1 MVVDVEVGTVI
12 AILLRPEKIFN
23 QTVLGKMLGIVCN
36 LCNLV
41 CGMPQILSYGYYYS
55 HIMPYLK
62 GTNKEQ

>member
-23 QTVLGKMLGIVCN
+23 QVVFGKLLGIVCN
-36 LCNLV
+36 LV
-41 CGMPQILSYGYYYS
+41 RGMPQILSNGYYS
-55 HIMPYLK
+55 FHRMPYLK